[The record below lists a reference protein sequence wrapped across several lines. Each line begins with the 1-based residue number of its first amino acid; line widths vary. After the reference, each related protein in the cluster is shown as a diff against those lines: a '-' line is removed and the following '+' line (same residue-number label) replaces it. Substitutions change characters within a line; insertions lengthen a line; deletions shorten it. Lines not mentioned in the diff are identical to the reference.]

1 MSNYYKVID
10 GLEYDSALL
19 EEAENCVKGQGDGR
33 ISKNDADKLILKI
46 IDRSK
51 ITEIEYRTIFYI
63 LEKFKFT
70 DDGLKYFASK
80 LQKNDN

>member
-10 GLEYDSALL
+10 GLEYDFALL

-70 DDGLKYFASK
+70 DEGLKYFASK
-80 LQKNDN
+80 LQKK